1 MTAAHPAELS
11 AAQRAA
17 KKSAIEFYN
26 DCAIVRIDAVTE
38 YLQDFLATGVKC
50 PVCGG
55 GGGALGA
62 RRQPAANVAL
72 APTAVSEKMME

>member
-50 PVCGG
+50 LVCGG
-55 GGGALGA
+55 AGALGA
-62 RRQPAANVAL
+62 RRQLAANVAL